1 MTAYRYRA
9 LNRKGKLVKGVMEG
23 DSERQI
29 RTQLRGQDMRPV
41 EVGLANKQLGGA
53 LVAKSATG
61 FRSGLLQARISA
73 ADFALLTRQLAT
85 LVQSNLPLDECLSA
99 VAEQSRKPRIK
110 GMLLQ
115 IRSRVAEGHTLA
127 YAMREFPQVFDEMY
141 RAMVNAG
148 EHAGFLGPV
157 LEQLADYSESRQ
169 YTQQKLKM
177 AMIYP
182 FILLGVAIAVVT
194 ALMVFVVPELVGI
207 FSHTKTELPLL
218 TRGLIATSN
227 FFREDGLWLLLGI
240 IGLVFAWRQLLRD
253 TARKKR
259 WHKLQLSLPGI
270 SGLVTAMDTARFAST
285 LSILM
290 ASGVPLLEALRIA
303 GQVLTNLVLRE
314 DSQQVA
320 EQVQEG
326 SSLHRALG
334 RSGRFPPMMVHMV
347 ASGEASGELET
358 MLERSA
364 TNQERELE
372 MTLGTMMSIFEPAM
386 VVLMGGMVLMIVM
399 AILLPIFDLNTMV
412 K

>member
-1 MTAYRYRA
+1 M
-9 LNRKGKLVKGVMEG
+9 
-23 DSERQI
+23 
-29 RTQLRGQDMRPV
+29 
-41 EVGLANKQLGGA
+41 EVGLANKPLGGMSGN
-53 LVAKSATG
+53 KSGIGLKSG
-61 FRSGLLQARISA
+61 FLQARISMG
-73 ADFALLTRQLAT
+73 DFALLTRQLAT

-115 IRSRVAEGHTLA
+115 VRSRVAEGHTLA
-127 YAMREFPQVFDEMY
+127 YAMGDFPQVFNEMY

-157 LEQLADYSESRQ
+157 LEQLADYSENRQ

-182 FILLGVAIAVVT
+182 FILLGVAVAVVT

-207 FSHTKTELPLL
+207 FSHTQTELPVL

-227 FFREDGLWLLLGI
+227 FFREDGVWLLFFLVA
-240 IGLVFAWRQLLRD
+240 LVFVWRYFLRD
-253 TARKKR
+253 PARKRR
-259 WHKLQLSLPGI
+259 WHALLLKLPGI
-270 SGLVTAMDTARFAST
+270 SALVTAMDTARFAST

-290 ASGVPLLEALRIA
+290 ASGVPMLESLRIA
-303 GQVLTNLVLRE
+303 GQVLSNLVLRA
-314 DSQQVA
+314 DSQLVA

-364 TNQERELE
+364 KNQERELE
-372 MTLGTMMSIFEPAM
+372 MTLGTMMSIFEPMM
-386 VVLMGGMVLMIVM
+386 VVIMGGMVLTIVL

>member
-9 LNRKGKLVKGVMEG
+9 LNSEGKLVKGVLEG

-29 RTQLRGQDMRPV
+29 RVQLRVQALRPV
-41 EVGLANKQLGGA
+41 EVGLANKQ
-53 LVAKSATG
+53 VTVSAG
-61 FRSGLLQARISA
+61 VRAAFLQPRIST

-85 LVQSNLPLDECLSA
+85 LVQANLPLDECLQA

-110 GMLLQ
+110 GLLLQ
-115 IRSRVAEGHTLA
+115 VRSRVTEGHTLA
-127 YAMREFPQVFDEMY
+127 YAMGDFPQVFNEMY

-148 EHAGFLGPV
+148 EHAGFLGSV
-157 LEQLADYSESRQ
+157 LEQLADHTEQRQ

-182 FILLGVAIAVVT
+182 FILLGVAVAVVT

-207 FSHTKTELPLL
+207 FAHTKTELPAL
-218 TRGLIATSN
+218 TRGLIASSN
-227 FFREDGLWLLLGI
+227 FFREDGLWLALAI
-240 IGLVFAWRQLLRD
+240 IVVVFAWRRALREP
-253 TARKKR
+253 ARKKR
-259 WHKLQLSLPGI
+259 WHALLLRTPGI
-270 SGLVTAMDTARFAST
+270 SNLVTAMDTARFAST

-290 ASGVPLLEALRIA
+290 ASGVPLLESLRIA
-303 GQVLTNLVLRE
+303 GQVLTNLVLRA
-314 DSQQVA
+314 DSKIVA
-320 EQVQEG
+320 ERVQEG
-326 SSLHRALG
+326 SSLHRALAQ
-334 RSGRFPPMMVHMV
+334 SGRFPPMMVHMV

-372 MTLGTMMSIFEPAM
+372 MTLGTMMSIFEPLM
-386 VVLMGGMVLMIVM
+386 VVLMGGMVLTIVL